1 MAKVFLSAGHGG
13 NDPGAVAYGLK
24 EKDINLAVL
33 KSCRDVLKQHNVT
46 VVCSRETDENDPVG
60 QEVKEANAAD
70 VDMAVSFHINA
81 GKGDG
86 FEVFCN
92 PQNKDGMKLAKLGE
106 KYIKELGQNSR
117 GIKNGM
123 HLCFIKNTKKT
134 SVLFESFFIDNDLD
148 NNFGDTEEKQKKIGI
163 AYAKAILEY
172 FGIKYIAETKT
183 STKSKITYYKKYTG
197 KSIKIDEVFKAIN
210 VPEKYRGS
218 YKKRKPIATKNGIKT
233 YIGLATQNSKM
244 VKLAKEGKL
253 KKV

>member
-1 MAKVFLSAGHGG
+1 MPKVFLSAGHGG

-60 QEVKEANAAD
+60 QEVKEANEAD
-70 VDMAVSFHINA
+70 VDIAASFHINA

-86 FEVFCN
+86 FEAFCN
-92 PQNKDGMKLAKLGE
+92 PNNKDGMKLAKLGE

-123 HLCFIKNTKKT
+123 HLCFIKNTKKMA
-134 SVLFESFFIDNDLD
+134 VLFETFFIDNDKD
-148 NNFGDTEEKQKKIGI
+148 NNIGDTAAEQKKIGI

-172 FGIKYIAETKT
+172 FGIKYEPEAKKT
-183 STKSKITYYKKYTG
+183 YVYYKKYTG
-197 KSIKIDEVFKAIN
+197 TSTKVDEVFKAIG

-218 YKKRKPIATKNGIKT
+218 YKKRKPIATKNGIKA
-233 YIGLATQNSKM
+233 YVGLANQNSKM
-244 VKLAKEGKL
+244 VKLAKQGKL
-253 KKV
+253 KKA